1 MTKTISFSTVGL
13 KFHKDQNVNID
24 DYISSL
30 IGKTV
35 ILQHDTDNI
44 DSRAIAVTLDGKII
58 GYVRR
63 NDIDEKNIYGYIMG
77 CYHHS
82 HIAKFVAA
90 STMHKSIITEVNFS
104 DITPMTEKE
113 EPIEFY
119 WRIDAFKPEPIEE
132 WRELKRVMNSMLTL
146 LHLKACN
153 VSNMRPLIDIFKNL
167 AVLGYSREFYDDR
180 QELCR
185 MLGDCADK
193 DVAKMQIEVA
203 SISTTICDN
212 GNRIKSYRNICHEIE
227 KIIKHN
233 LESGSVNIFRKDVEI
248 MINKMPKDFRV
259 NMNYEMTFHNF
270 LYYKKL
276 PRNIL
281 LNYLYVIVLNGMIN
295 KDQSNHDSIRN
306 YIVGPYKDEWMALIR
321 DSIDGNNITIIGCTM
336 RAYVNCGVLSYAPY
350 RQMVNTFGNIGNDD
364 SYHKGFN
371 KYEDK
376 NLKVYYDYMCNI
388 IESRKKNHMQLK
400 K

>member
-1 MTKTISFSTVGL
+1 MTKTIRFSTVGL
-13 KFHKDQNVNID
+13 TFYKEQDMDID

-44 DSRAIAVTLDGKII
+44 DSHAIAVTLDGKII

-63 NDIDEKNIYGYIMG
+63 NDIDENNIYGYIMG
-77 CYHHS
+77 CYHHC
-82 HIAKFVAA
+82 HVAKFVAP
-90 STMHKSIITEVNFS
+90 SPIYKSIITEVNFS

-113 EPIEFY
+113 EPFEFY
-119 WRIDAFKPEPIEE
+119 WGIDAFKPEPIAE

-146 LHLKACN
+146 LHLKVCN
-153 VSNMRPLIDIFKNL
+153 VSNMRPLIDKFENL

-203 SISTTICDN
+203 SISTTIYDN

-371 KYEDK
+371 KYKDK
-376 NLKVYYDYMCNI
+376 NLKAYYDYMCDI
-388 IESRKKNHMQLK
+388 IESRKKNQGSEK
-400 K
+400 

>member
-1 MTKTISFSTVGL
+1 MTKTMRFSTVGL
-13 KFHKDQNVNID
+13 KFYKEQDIDID

-44 DSRAIAVTLDGKII
+44 DSHAIAVTLDGKVI

-63 NDIDEKNIYGYIMG
+63 NDIDENNIYGYIMG
-77 CYHHS
+77 CYHHC
-82 HIAKFVAA
+82 HVAKFVAA
-90 STMHKSIITEVNFS
+90 SSMHKSIITEVNFI

-113 EPIEFY
+113 EPIESY
-119 WRIDAFKPEPIEE
+119 WRIDALKPEPIAE

-146 LHLKACN
+146 LRLKACN
-153 VSNMRPLIDIFKNL
+153 VSNMRPLIDKFKNL
-167 AVLGYSREFYDDR
+167 AVLGYSKEFYDDR

-193 DVAKMQIEVA
+193 DVAEMQIEVA
-203 SISTTICDN
+203 NLSTKIYDN
-212 GNRIKSYRNICHEIE
+212 DERIKYYHYICREIE
-227 KIIKHN
+227 KIIKLN
-233 LESGSVNIFRKDVEI
+233 LESGSVNISRKDVEI

-259 NMNYEMTFHNF
+259 NMNYEKTFQSF
-270 LYYKKL
+270 LYYKRL

-281 LNYLYVIVLNGMIN
+281 LIYLYTIVMNGMIN
-295 KDQSNHDSIRN
+295 KEHSYHDSIRN
-306 YIVGPYKDEWMALIR
+306 YIVGPYKDDWMEFISK
-321 DSIDGNNITIIGCTM
+321 SIEGNNITTIGCTM
-336 RAYVNCGVLSYAPY
+336 RAYVNCGVLSSAPY

-376 NLKVYYDYMCNI
+376 NLKLYYDYMCDI
-388 IESRKKNHMQLK
+388 IESHKKNQGSEK
-400 K
+400 

>member
-44 DSRAIAVTLDGKII
+44 DSHAIAVTLDGKVI

-63 NDIDEKNIYGYIMG
+63 NDIDENNIYGYIMG
-77 CYHHS
+77 CYHHC
-82 HIAKFVAA
+82 HIARFVDA
-90 STMHKSIITEVNFS
+90 SPIYKSIITEVKFI

-113 EPIEFY
+113 EPIESY
-119 WRIDAFKPEPIEE
+119 WRIDALKPEPIAE

-146 LHLKACN
+146 LRLKACN
-153 VSNMRPLIDIFKNL
+153 VSNMRPLIDKFKNL
-167 AVLGYSREFYDDR
+167 AVLGYSKEFYDDR

-185 MLGDCADK
+185 MLGNCANK
-193 DVAKMQIEVA
+193 DVAEMQIEVA
-203 SISTTICDN
+203 NLSTKIYDN
-212 GNRIKSYRNICHEIE
+212 DERIKYYHYICREIE
-227 KIIKHN
+227 KIIKLN
-233 LESGSVNIFRKDVEI
+233 LESGSVNISRKDVEI

-270 LYYKKL
+270 IYYKKL

-281 LNYLYVIVLNGMIN
+281 LNYLYVIVLNRMIN
-295 KDQSNHDSIRN
+295 KEHSNHDSIRN
-306 YIVGPYKDEWMALIR
+306 YIVGPYKDDWMVFISK
-321 DSIDGNNITIIGCTM
+321 SIEGNNITIIGCTM
-336 RAYVNCGVLSYAPY
+336 RAYVNCGVLSSAPY

-371 KYEDK
+371 KYKDK
-376 NLKVYYDYMCNI
+376 SLKVYYDYMCNI
-388 IESRKKNHMQLK
+388 IESRKKNHMQ
-400 K
+400 

>member
-1 MTKTISFSTVGL
+1 MRFSTVGL
-13 KFHKDQNVNID
+13 KFYKEQDIDID

-44 DSRAIAVTLDGKII
+44 DSHAIAVTLDGKVI

-63 NDIDEKNIYGYIMG
+63 NDIDENNIYGYIMG
-77 CYHHS
+77 CYHHC
-82 HIAKFVAA
+82 HVAKFVAA
-90 STMHKSIITEVNFS
+90 SSMHKSIITEVNFI

-113 EPIEFY
+113 EPIESY
-119 WRIDAFKPEPIEE
+119 WRIDALKPEPIEE

-146 LHLKACN
+146 LRLKACN
-153 VSNMRPLIDIFKNL
+153 VSNMRPLIDKFKNL
-167 AVLGYSREFYDDR
+167 AVLGYSKEFYDDR

-193 DVAKMQIEVA
+193 DVAEMQIEVA
-203 SISTTICDN
+203 NLSTKIYDN
-212 GNRIKSYRNICHEIE
+212 DERIKYYHYICREIE
-227 KIIKHN
+227 KIIKLN
-233 LESGSVNIFRKDVEI
+233 LESGSVNISRKDVEI

-259 NMNYEMTFHNF
+259 NMNYEKTFQSF
-270 LYYKKL
+270 LYYKRL

-281 LNYLYVIVLNGMIN
+281 LIYLYTIVMNGMIN
-295 KDQSNHDSIRN
+295 KEHSYHDSIRN
-306 YIVGPYKDEWMALIR
+306 YIVGPYKDDWMEFISK
-321 DSIDGNNITIIGCTM
+321 SIEGNNITMIGCTM
-336 RAYVNCGVLSYAPY
+336 RAYVNCGVLSSAPY

-376 NLKVYYDYMCNI
+376 NLKLYYDYMCDI
-388 IESRKKNHMQLK
+388 IESHKKNQGSEK
-400 K
+400 

>member
-44 DSRAIAVTLDGKII
+44 DSHAIAVTLDGKLI

-63 NDIDEKNIYGYIMG
+63 NDIDENNIYGYIMG
-77 CYHHS
+77 CYHHC
-82 HIAKFVAA
+82 HIARFVDA
-90 STMHKSIITEVNFS
+90 SPIYKSIITEVKFI

-113 EPIEFY
+113 EPIESY
-119 WRIDAFKPEPIEE
+119 WRIDALKPEPIAE

-146 LHLKACN
+146 LRLKACN
-153 VSNMRPLIDIFKNL
+153 VSNMRPLIDKFKNL
-167 AVLGYSREFYDDR
+167 AVLGYSKEFYDDR

-185 MLGDCADK
+185 MLGNCADK
-193 DVAKMQIEVA
+193 DVAEMQIEVA
-203 SISTTICDN
+203 NLSTKIYDN
-212 GNRIKSYRNICHEIE
+212 DERIKYYHYICREIE
-227 KIIKHN
+227 KIIKLN
-233 LESGSVNIFRKDVEI
+233 LESGSVNISRKDVEI

-281 LNYLYVIVLNGMIN
+281 LNYLYVIVLNRMIN
-295 KDQSNHDSIRN
+295 KEHSNHDSIRN
-306 YIVGPYKDEWMALIR
+306 YIVGPYKDDWMEFISK
-321 DSIDGNNITIIGCTM
+321 SIEGNNITTIGCTM
-336 RAYVNCGVLSYAPY
+336 RAYVNCGVLSSAPY

-371 KYEDK
+371 KYKDK
-376 NLKVYYDYMCNI
+376 SLKVYYDY
-388 IESRKKNHMQLK
+388 
-400 K
+400 

>member
-1 MTKTISFSTVGL
+1 MTKTMRFSTVGL
-13 KFHKDQNVNID
+13 KFYKEQDIDID

-44 DSRAIAVTLDGKII
+44 DSHAIAVTLDGKVI

-63 NDIDEKNIYGYIMG
+63 NDIDENNIYGYIMG
-77 CYHHS
+77 CYHHC
-82 HIAKFVAA
+82 HVAKFVAA
-90 STMHKSIITEVNFS
+90 SSMYKSIITEVNFS

-119 WRIDAFKPEPIEE
+119 WGIDAFKPEPIAE

-146 LHLKACN
+146 LRLKACN
-153 VSNMRPLIDIFKNL
+153 VSNMRPLIDKFKNL
-167 AVLGYSREFYDDR
+167 AVLGYSKEFYDDR

-193 DVAKMQIEVA
+193 DVAEMQIEVA
-203 SISTTICDN
+203 NLSTKIYDN
-212 GNRIKSYRNICHEIE
+212 DERIKYYHYICREIE
-227 KIIKHN
+227 KIIKLN
-233 LESGSVNIFRKDVEI
+233 LESGSVNISRKDVEI

-259 NMNYEMTFHNF
+259 NMNYEKTFQSF
-270 LYYKKL
+270 LYYKRL

-281 LNYLYVIVLNGMIN
+281 LIYLYTIVMNGMIN
-295 KDQSNHDSIRN
+295 KEHSYHDSIRN
-306 YIVGPYKDEWMALIR
+306 YIVGPYKDDWMEFISK
-321 DSIDGNNITIIGCTM
+321 SIEGNNITMIGCTM
-336 RAYVNCGVLSYAPY
+336 RAYVNCGVLSSAPY

-376 NLKVYYDYMCNI
+376 NLKLYYDYMCDI
-388 IESRKKNHMQLK
+388 IESHKKNQGSEK
-400 K
+400 

>member
-24 DYISSL
+24 DFISSL

-44 DSRAIAVTLDGKII
+44 DSHAIAVTLDGKII

-63 NDIDEKNIYGYIMG
+63 NDIDENNIYGYIMG

-82 HIAKFVAA
+82 HVAKFVAA
-90 STMHKSIITEVNFS
+90 SSMYKSIITEVNFS

-167 AVLGYSREFYDDR
+167 AVLGYSKEFYDDR

-185 MLGDCADK
+185 MLGNCANK
-193 DVAKMQIEVA
+193 DVAEMQIEVA
-203 SISTTICDN
+203 NLSTKIYDN
-212 GNRIKSYRNICHEIE
+212 DERIKYYHYICREIE
-227 KIIKHN
+227 KIIKLN
-233 LESGSVNIFRKDVEI
+233 LESGSVNISRKDVEI

-259 NMNYEMTFHNF
+259 NMNYEKTFQSF
-270 LYYKKL
+270 LYYKRL

-281 LNYLYVIVLNGMIN
+281 LIYLYTIVMNGIIN
-295 KDQSNHDSIRN
+295 KEHSNHDSIRN
-306 YIVGPYKDEWMALIR
+306 YIVGPYKDDWMEFISK
-321 DSIDGNNITIIGCTM
+321 SIEGNNITTIGCTM
-336 RAYVNCGVLSYAPY
+336 RAYVNCGVLSSAPY

-376 NLKVYYDYMCNI
+376 NLKLYYDYMCDI
-388 IESRKKNHMQLK
+388 IESHKKNQGSEK
-400 K
+400 